1 VRTELDARLYELG
14 SRLLLVSLRA
24 PILPGA
30 LTRFAKIW
38 LRHARI
44 ARHLATGGYDS
55 IVDGGASI
63 GEFAALARMA
73 CPDVPLLCVEPHPA
87 SAARLRRRGF
97 SVVEA
102 ALWHERGTATLAQP
116 TAAATS
122 CSLLAAAGPGQG
134 SWSVATVRLDQLSVP
149 GRRVLVKLDLQGA
162 EPQALEG
169 MGELWSR
176 CAGLLLE
183 TSYGETGTYERLRTL
198 LAGKGFFEAATF
210 NELET
215 GAAVVEADKLWLRRD
230 DALKARGR

>member
-1 VRTELDARLYELG
+1 LNTELHSRLYELG
-14 SRLLLVSLRA
+14 TRVLLLALRA
-24 PILPGA
+24 PLLPAA
-30 LTRFAKIW
+30 LTRFSKIW

-44 ARHLATGGYDS
+44 ARHLATGGYDA

-87 SAARLRRRGF
+87 SAERLRRRGF

-102 ALWHERGTATLAQP
+102 ALWHARGTATLAQP
-116 TAAATS
+116 TDAATS
-122 CSLLAAAGPGQG
+122 SSLLPAAGPRRG
-134 SWSVATVRLDQLSVP
+134 SWTVATMRLDQLSVP

-169 MGELWSR
+169 MGELWQR

-183 TSYGETGTYERLRTL
+183 VSYGNHGSYEAIRSLVAAR
-198 LAGKGFFEAATF
+198 GFFEAATL
-210 NELET
+210 NELESED
-215 GAAVVEADKLWLRRD
+215 GVVEADKLWLRRD
-230 DALKARGR
+230 AGASKELE